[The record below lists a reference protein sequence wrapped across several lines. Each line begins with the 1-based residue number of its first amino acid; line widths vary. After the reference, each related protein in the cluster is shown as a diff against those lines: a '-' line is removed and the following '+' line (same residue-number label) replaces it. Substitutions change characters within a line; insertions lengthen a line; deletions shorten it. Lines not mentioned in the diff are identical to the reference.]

1 MSRNGEAAAN
11 GRMNVLKD
19 QQQLQ
24 SPSAKDEAAA
34 LAAKQTKGIN
44 ILRFVTLILLLSIA
58 ILASVGVYFHTEH
71 SEKKRFEDD
80 YTTNARLIIDS
91 FHDSVERKLGAIN
104 VMADAITSY
113 ALSSGETFP
122 GVTLPNFAVH
132 GSNVRVLS
140 DSVTVTWSPL
150 VTDDKRVE
158 WEQYALANRFQCD
171 EAYEEDMELRN
182 WQDDEFGIVSNFT
195 MSTPK
200 PQNPA
205 DTVLDDGT
213 GFHPRIFSNGMVTPR
228 GDEPEATGPF
238 LPLWQRS
245 PMHPRKQQM
254 LNFNLAN
261 SEPLSGSLQKLLET
275 KEAIMNRAEFP
286 PPGNTGVLEYL
297 QLSQHREQSFE
308 HQDDPHTFF
317 AYPVFDSFGDNR
329 TVAGV
334 VSANMNWMLLFTNIL
349 PINAN
354 GFLCILEN
362 SYNQTLS
369 YRIDG
374 PEAIY
379 LGQGDAHD
387 THYDHLEQFADINK
401 YLQDRAGPSTRSY
414 TTVPLNQEFGK
425 YRLRVYPSRNTEKY
439 YVTNKPWLYT
449 AAVFSVFLVTAIVLI
464 VLDRFVARRQRI
476 VMEGL
481 VKSAQET
488 AAFEHDLNAFLA
500 HEVRK

>member
-1 MSRNGEAAAN
+1 MQEHE
-11 GRMNVLKD
+11 
-19 QQQLQ
+19 QQ
-24 SPSAKDEAAA
+24 SSASSVTKDEEASL
-34 LAAKQTKGIN
+34 LAAKETRGIN
-44 ILRFVTLILLLSIA
+44 ILRLVTLILLLSIA

-132 GSNVRVLS
+132 GSNVRLQS
-140 DSVTVTWSPL
+140 DSPLVSWMPL
-150 VTDDKRVE
+150 VTDDNRLE
-158 WEQYALANRFQCD
+158 WEEYALANRSQWD
-171 EAYEEDMELRN
+171 EAYQEDVELRN
-182 WQDDEFGIVSNFT
+182 WQDQEFGIISNFT
-195 MSTPK
+195 SMPRPS
-200 PQNPA
+200 NPA
-205 DTVLDDGT
+205 DTNVLNDGT
-213 GFHPRIFSNGMVTPR
+213 GFHPQIFSYGMVTPR
-228 GDEPEATGPF
+228 GDEPEGSGPF

-245 PMHPRKQQM
+245 PVHPMNQM
-254 LNFNLAN
+254 LLNFNIATAQT
-261 SEPLSGSLQKLLET
+261 LSGVLPKLLET
-275 KEAIMNRAEFP
+275 KEAIMNSVVFP
-286 PPGNTGVLEYL
+286 PPDPSSVASEYL
-297 QLSQHREQSFE
+297 QLSQHRQQSFE

-334 VSANMNWMLLFTNIL
+334 VSANTHWRHLFTNIL

-354 GFLCILEN
+354 GYLCILEN

-374 PEAIY
+374 PQAIY
-379 LGQGDAHD
+379 LGQGDPHD
-387 THYDHLEQFADINK
+387 NRYDHLEHFADINK

-425 YRLRVYPSRNTEKY
+425 YRLRVYPSLDTEEI
-439 YVTNKPWLYT
+439 YVSNKPWLYT
-449 AAVFSVFLVTAIVLI
+449 AAVFSVFLVTTIILI

-476 VMEGL
+476 VMDSL